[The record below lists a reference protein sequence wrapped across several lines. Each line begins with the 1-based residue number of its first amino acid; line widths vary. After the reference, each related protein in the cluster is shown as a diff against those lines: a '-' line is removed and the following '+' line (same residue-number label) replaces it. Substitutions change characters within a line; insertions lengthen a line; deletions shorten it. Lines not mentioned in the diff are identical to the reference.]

1 MSCYTF
7 CPHSA
12 LVSHPRSLSQ
22 ERLERE
28 RALSEAVDL
37 EKKEEEFHVKQAR
50 VRASLRIAQGRSRPI
65 DLLAANM
72 SFFAARAEAAAAPP
86 GSKASEAPA
95 VFNWRL
101 EPEHLCDNLSAAELA
116 DLQRDV
122 AALMGSL
129 DAGTGDDVTGEAASQ
144 AEFWHCFATICAWER
159 NQAERREAADR
170 AAVRGL
176 PPPQVANEPGL
187 HASLDEDVARL
198 FVGKSYGQ
206 LLDLRAG
213 VADSLA
219 SGTAAEPE
227 YWQAVLRRCDIAL
240 AKARVKEIHDAVR
253 SRAEAVLAQEAGLP
267 TTAHDLR
274 AAMGWDDAA
283 QQYPAEQD
291 LHVAATAPERPLSPD
306 VADAR
311 TSAAVE
317 ASDGRFSPLRMEY
330 IPREDLGLP
339 VVDAAEDAALLEA
352 RRAAVQSRLAP
363 QLASAAMAAARSAG
377 PSIGDAAF
385 RAAMARE
392 ADAGGAS
399 GPGGPAGGATAYLQ
413 VPVDNG
419 APEVTVSPL
428 DAAAASAAYAAL
440 RAQAARVMGSGEGEA
455 EFGDNIAAFGGEVSL
470 HSSVYWW
477 HDKYRPRKPQYYNRI
492 HTGYEWNKYNQTHY
506 DHDNPPP
513 KTVQG
518 YKFNIFY
525 PDLIDKTKAPSF
537 TIEPDPA
544 AGPAAETCIIRFT
557 AGPPYEDIAF
567 RIVNKEWEQAAKRG
581 FKCSFERGILHLYVN
596 FVRPRYRR

>member
-1 MSCYTF
+1 M
-7 CPHSA
+7 
-12 LVSHPRSLSQ
+12 
-22 ERLERE
+22 
-28 RALSEAVDL
+28 SEAVDL

-50 VRASLRIAQGRSRPI
+50 VRAALRIAQGRSRPI

-86 GSKASEAPA
+86 GSKASQSVA
-95 VFNWRL
+95 VFNSRL
-101 EPEHLCDNLSAAELA
+101 EPDHLCDNLSAAELA
-116 DLQRDV
+116 DLQREV
-122 AALMGSL
+122 AALVGSL
-129 DAGTGDDVTGEAASQ
+129 DAGTGDDITGEAAVQ
-144 AEFWHCFATICAWER
+144 AEFWHCFATVCAWER
-159 NQAERREAADR
+159 AQAERREAADR
-170 AAVRGL
+170 AAMRGL
-176 PPPQVANEPGL
+176 PPPQVASEPGL

-227 YWQAVLRRCDIAL
+227 YWQAVLRRCDIAI

-253 SRAEAVLAQEAGLP
+253 SRAEAVLAQESGLP
-267 TTAHDLR
+267 TSAHDVR
-274 AAMGWDDAA
+274 AAMGWDDDA
-283 QQYPAEQD
+283 QQYAGELDAP
-291 LHVAATAPERPLSPD
+291 HAAAAAPERPLSPD

-311 TSAAVE
+311 TSAAVD

-352 RRAAVQSRLAP
+352 RRAAIKSRLAP

-377 PSIGDAAF
+377 PSMGDAAF
-385 RAAMARE
+385 RAALARE
-392 ADAGGAS
+392 ADAGGAA

-413 VPVDNG
+413 VPVDPG
-419 APEVTVSPL
+419 APEVTISPM
-428 DAAAASAAYAAL
+428 DAATQAAASEAYAAL
-440 RAQAARVMGSGEGEA
+440 RARAARVMGAGEGEA
-455 EFGDNIAAFGGEVSL
+455 EFGENSAAFGGEVSL

-537 TIEPDPA
+537 TIGPDPG
-544 AGPAAETCIIRFT
+544 AGPAAETCVIRFT